1 MHSNIYFSYCI
12 FQSNYR
18 NSLRSSSS
26 GKLNYPQCYLYNFI
40 CSLFFSNSFLIH
52 LSGLWCYYISSS
64 IVIAHYQVQSVISS
78 SFVNDPSAGSPTET
92 LLRLLLP
99 LNKGVYIHF
108 SLYYYN
114 KSQNFTSLF
123 NRQERRAVCTKGRDV
138 FNLC

>member
-40 CSLFFSNSFLIH
+40 CSLFFFKFLFNSLFNLHNLIFLI
-52 LSGLWCYYISSS
+52 IS
-64 IVIAHYQVQSVISS
+64 IVLQKNNIIVFS
-78 SFVNDPSAGSPTET
+78 NDPSAGSPTET